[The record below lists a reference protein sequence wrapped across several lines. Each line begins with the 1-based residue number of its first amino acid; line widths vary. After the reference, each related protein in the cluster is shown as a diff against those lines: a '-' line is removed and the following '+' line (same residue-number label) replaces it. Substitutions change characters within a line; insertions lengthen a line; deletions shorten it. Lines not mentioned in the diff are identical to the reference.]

1 MKKDIKLRNVIFPI
15 WMLWMLPPVWLVV
28 IPANIIIDYLVLNGT
43 LEYLKVENKKQV
55 LYGVLAKTVIFGF
68 LADIIASIPPI
79 LLNIVFSPEYDTDLG
94 KWWQKNIDPM
104 NYMPYKSIIAVII
117 LLICVI
123 LGGFLIYY
131 FNKKFIYKDM
141 DLTECEKYILA
152 RNMALITAPYLFLAP
167 TAWFVK

>member
-1 MKKDIKLRNVIFPI
+1 MKKEIKLRNVIFPI

-43 LEYLKVENKKQV
+43 LEYLKVENKKQI

-79 LLNIVFSPEYDTDLG
+79 LLNIVFSPEYNTELG

-104 NYMPYKSIIAVII
+104 NYRPYESIIAVII
-117 LLICVI
+117 L
-123 LGGFLIYY
+123 

-141 DLTECEKYILA
+141 DLTKCEKYILA
-152 RNMALITAPYLFLAP
+152 RNMALITAPYLFLVP